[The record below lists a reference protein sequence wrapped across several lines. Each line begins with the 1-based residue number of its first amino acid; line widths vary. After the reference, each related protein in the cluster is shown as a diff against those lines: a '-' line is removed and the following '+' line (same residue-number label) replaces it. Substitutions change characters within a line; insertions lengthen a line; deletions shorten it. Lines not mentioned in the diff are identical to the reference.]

1 MLMVKIE
8 LGDKKKKTITV
19 IYVFL
24 DRNVRSKVRY
34 KVARIHSIHVFRDNT
49 KGQRQCEECHLTNR
63 MVEIGLTPL

>member
-8 LGDKKKKTITV
+8 LGDKKKKKTTVLLITV

-49 KGQRQCEECHLTNR
+49 KGQRQ
-63 MVEIGLTPL
+63 